1 MARKKYVIFTAGGSG
16 TRMGAGVPKQFLTL
30 EGIPVLQRSI
40 SVFLNACPDVKV
52 VTVLPKE
59 HFAEWKELC
68 QKNSFEVPQLLA
80 EGGISRFHSVK
91 AALERVPDGAIVAIH
106 DGVRPLVSEGLV
118 RTMFEKME
126 TLHALIPVIPVT
138 DTLKTL
144 ERASDGTLR
153 TSSSPDPDRGRTF
166 AAQTPQMFLSEE
178 IRAAYTLPYNTAFT
192 DDASVARKYG
202 IPLSYII
209 GERHNLKLTVPED
222 MEEARRILF
231 SGRLCR

>member
-1 MARKKYVIFTAGGSG
+1 MLMIIRTVSEIQATRIGNG
-16 TRMGAGVPKQFLTL
+16 TEETP
-30 EGIPVLQRSI
+30 ILQTI
-40 SVFLNACPDVKV
+40 LV
-52 VTVLPKE
+52 
-59 HFAEWKELC
+59 AEAV
-68 QKNSFEVPQLLA
+68 Q
-80 EGGISRFHSVK
+80 
-91 AALERVPDGAIVAIH
+91 DGALMAQTAQ
-106 DGVRPLVSEGLV
+106 E
-118 RTMFEKME
+118 
-126 TLHALIPVIPVT
+126 ALVIPVT